1 VLFHLSISS
10 KQTSLRSQYYY
21 LMPLIILDIDFL
33 LNELDKSFYTMPLMI
48 VLNVLFLIVALRNRP
63 AEKTYAIFI
72 IYGALFLVENIA
84 GICISLFDKV
94 LIKNGSFTATVGS
107 YSMLCFVQ
115 IEFIVFFLFFY
126 YLFNNKRIQYKIAAT
141 GKIYAATAVLLTLYA
156 SIFPFPFTIKN
167 LTPYLSVTSSILI
180 LIPAFYYFYT
190 LFLEPPTKNLLQE
203 PSFWITTGI
212 AFLHSLNIPLFLI
225 ENYLL
230 KKFITV
236 WYSMYSINYIA
247 YCFLFILLII
257 SILCD
262 KDYKSQKS
270 ANHLSTYLP

>member
-1 VLFHLSISS
+1 MS
-10 KQTSLRSQYYY
+10 
-21 LMPLIILDIDFL
+21 LIILDIDFL

-48 VLNVLFLIVALRNRP
+48 LLNILFLIVALRNRS
-63 AEKTYAIFI
+63 AKKANTIFI

-94 LIKNGSFTATVGS
+94 LIKNDSFTTTIGA
-107 YSMLCFVQ
+107 YSVLCFVQ
-115 IEFIVFFLFFY
+115 IEFIVFYSFFY
-126 YLFNNKRIQYKIAAT
+126 YQFNNKRIQNKIAVT
-141 GKIYAATAVLLTLYA
+141 GKIYAAAAVLFTLYV
-156 SIFPFPFTIKN
+156 SIFPFPLTIKN
-167 LTPYLSVTSSILI
+167 LTAYIYVTSSILI

-225 ENYLL
+225 EKYLL
-230 KKFITV
+230 NKFIPV

-257 SILCD
+257 SLLCD
-262 KDYKSQKS
+262 KEYKSQKTVK
-270 ANHLSTYLP
+270 HLSTSLP